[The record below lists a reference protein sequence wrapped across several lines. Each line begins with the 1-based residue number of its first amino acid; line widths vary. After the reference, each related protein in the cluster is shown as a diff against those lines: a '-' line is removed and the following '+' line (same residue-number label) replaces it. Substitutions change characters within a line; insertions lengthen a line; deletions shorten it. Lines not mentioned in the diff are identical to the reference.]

1 MAKYSDITGRYLYLD
16 VNGVEYRVYLEEA
29 GTGIPLVCQH
39 TAGSDGRQFR
49 HLLEDPEIT
58 SRFRVIA
65 VDLPYH
71 GKSLPPD
78 SVRYWEQEYKLRK
91 DWFMTYWVNLCHALE
106 LDQPVYMGC
115 SMGGHLAGDLALNY
129 PDEFRACIGLEA
141 SCWSGNMEQLID
153 KWWHHPRLSNESKP
167 AAMLSL
173 CSPNAPE
180 QRVRET
186 VWMYS
191 QGAPVVFSGDL
202 NYYGIEHDLRETAQ
216 NIDTSKCMLYVLSGD
231 YDWSAYPAAARELAD
246 KVPGATH
253 TLMEG
258 LGHFPMS
265 EDPAN
270 FKKYIT
276 PVLKE
281 IEEKSEKLPLAASGG

>member
-1 MAKYSDITGRYLYLD
+1 MAKFSDITGRYLYLD
-16 VNGVEYRVYLEEA
+16 VDGVEYRVYIEEA
-29 GTGIPLVCQH
+29 GSGIPLVCQH
-39 TAGSDGRQFR
+39 TAGSDGRQYR
-49 HLLEDPEIT
+49 HLLEDPDVT
-58 SRFRVIA
+58 ANFRVIA

-71 GKSLPPD
+71 GKSLPPED
-78 SVRYWEQEYKLRK
+78 VRYWEQEYKLTK
-91 DWFMTYWVNLCHALE
+91 TWFMNFWVALVRELE

-115 SMGGHLAGDLALNY
+115 SMGGHLAGDLALNH

-141 SCWSGNMEQLID
+141 SCWSGDMDQLID
-153 KWWHHPRLSNESKP
+153 KWWHHARLSNDSKA

-180 QRVRET
+180 VRARET

-191 QGAPVVFSGDL
+191 QGAPAVFAGDL

-216 NIDTSKCMLYVLSGD
+216 GIDTSNCMLYVLSGD
-231 YDWSAYPAAARELAD
+231 YDWSAYPEASRELAD
-246 KVPGATH
+246 KVSGATY

-258 LGHFPMS
+258 MGHFPMS

-270 FKKYIT
+270 FKRYIT
-276 PVLKE
+276 PVLE
-281 IEEKSEKLPLAASGG
+281 DILEKSDPMPVAASGG

>member
-1 MAKYSDITGRYLYLD
+1 MAKFSDITGRYLYLD
-16 VNGVEYRVYLEEA
+16 VDGIEYRVYIEEA
-29 GTGIPLVCQH
+29 GSGIPLVCQH
-39 TAGSDGRQFR
+39 TAGSDGRQYR
-49 HLLEDPEIT
+49 HLLEDPDIP

-78 SVRYWEQEYKLRK
+78 GVRFWEQEYKLRK
-91 DWFMTYWVNLCHALE
+91 TWFMAFWVALVHALE

-115 SMGGHLAGDLALNY
+115 SMGGHLAGDLALNHA
-129 PDEFRACIGLEA
+129 DEFRACIGLEA
-141 SCWSGNMEQLID
+141 SCWSGNMDQLID

-180 QRVRET
+180 ARVRET

-191 QGAPVVFSGDL
+191 QGAPSVFAGDL

-231 YDWSAYPAAARELAD
+231 YDWSAYPEAAQELAD
-246 KVPGATH
+246 KVPGATY

-258 LGHFPMS
+258 MGHFPMS
-265 EDPAN
+265 EDPEN
-270 FKKYIT
+270 FKRYIT
-276 PVLKE
+276 PVLDD
-281 IEEKSEKLPLAASGG
+281 IVAKSAAAPQAASGG